1 MRFSVFD
8 SGKDERMEK
17 KKDVAETVGARIRA
31 ARKRKGL
38 TQEELAFEMCLCK
51 QSISAYENDK
61 AELGLSVITEI
72 ARLLDTTPAYLIGI
86 EEEQDPYISEMT
98 GLMRRIKDDRVKEML
113 LAQIRAVVSVYSEE
127 RM

>member
-1 MRFSVFD
+1 
-8 SGKDERMEK
+8 MEK

-51 QSISAYENDK
+51 QSISSYENDK
-61 AELGLSVITEI
+61 AELGLSMIMEI
-72 ARLLDTTPAYLIGI
+72 AQLLDTTPAYLIGI

-98 GLMRRIKDDRVKEML
+98 GLMRKIKDDRVKEML